1 MTQERLEAL
10 QKLSN
15 DISYTENALT
25 ELECAECLC
34 VCGYGYPA
42 GVNSKY
48 LIDTL
53 EEDADL
59 RTLITKYYEDK
70 LTKLRK
76 EFEEA

>member
-10 QKLSN
+10 KRLDA
-15 DISYTENALT
+15 DISCTEGVLT
-25 ELECAECLC
+25 ELECAQGLC
-34 VCGYGYPA
+34 ICGYDYPA
-42 GVNSKY
+42 GIANKY

-53 EEDADL
+53 EEDASL

-70 LTKLRK
+70 LTRLRK

>member
-10 QKLSN
+10 QKLNAS
-15 DISYTENALT
+15 ISCTEGVIT
-25 ELECAECLC
+25 ELECADVLC
-34 VCGYGYPA
+34 ICAYDYLS
-42 GVNSKY
+42 GVANKY

-59 RTLITKYYEDK
+59 RALIVKYYEDK
-70 LTKLRK
+70 LTRLRK

>member
-10 QKLSN
+10 RKLDA
-15 DISYTENALT
+15 DISCTESVLT
-25 ELECAECLC
+25 ELECAEYLC
-34 VCGYGYPA
+34 ICGYDNQE
-42 GVNSKY
+42 VRTKY

-53 EEDADL
+53 LSEDASL

-70 LTKLRK
+70 LKRLQK

>member
-10 QKLSN
+10 QKLSA
-15 DISYTENALT
+15 DISYTEDALT
-25 ELECAECLC
+25 ELECAGNLC
-34 VCGYGYPA
+34 ICGYDYPA
-42 GVNSKY
+42 GVASKY

-59 RTLITKYYEDK
+59 RKLITKYYEDK
-70 LTKLRK
+70 LTRLRK

>member
-1 MTQERLEAL
+1 MTQERLEEL
-10 QKLSN
+10 QKLNASISCTE
-15 DISYTENALT
+15 DILT

-34 VCGYGYPA
+34 ICGYDYRA
-42 GVNSKY
+42 GVANKY